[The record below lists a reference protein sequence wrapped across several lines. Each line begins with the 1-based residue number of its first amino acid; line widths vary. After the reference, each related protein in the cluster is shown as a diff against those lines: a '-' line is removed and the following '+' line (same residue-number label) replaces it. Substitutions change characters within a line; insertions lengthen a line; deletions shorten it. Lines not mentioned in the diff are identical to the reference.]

1 MKKLFSKNDTSQ
13 QNSLIGKVFVVGK
26 FNVTVEDVIAEGKV
40 QKNKTNMIAIARFR
54 NLEIRNLNNIVEYP
68 KFVNIQS
75 S

>member
-40 QKNKTNMIAIARFR
+40 QKSKTNMIAIVRLR
-54 NLEIRNLNNIVEYP
+54 ILEIRNQNNTA
-68 KFVNIQS
+68 Q
-75 S
+75 

>member
-40 QKNKTNMIAIARFR
+40 QKSKTNMIAIARFR
-54 NLEIRNLNNIVEYP
+54 YMEFRNLNNTAQLCG
-68 KFVNIQS
+68 KTS

>member
-40 QKNKTNMIAIARFR
+40 QKKQNKYDCYCQ
-54 NLEIRNLNNIVEYP
+54 V
-68 KFVNIQS
+68 
-75 S
+75 